1 MLASENRSKEK
12 DAVEPVPE
20 LKTEDPLAEK
30 DQQGQATERARKLG
44 QEALKQWRSL
54 KQKIVNEFKR

>member
-1 MLASENRSKEK
+1 MLASENRSKDK
-12 DAVEPVPE
+12 DEVEPVPE
-20 LKTEDPLAEK
+20 LKTEGPLAEK